1 MSTNPG
7 DPGPVEDPR
16 DAAGPRSG
24 EGGVPEGPAAS
35 ASRAGKGPDE
45 VTGAQPEERPRP
57 MGDAEATQP
66 RVGEG
71 AVAGVAGAAAAESLA
86 KRYDRA
92 HDSQHKPRTPAEAK
106 YARRNAEAAAA
117 GGIGDGAQRYAVA
130 AGDVPPSGSEE
141 SWSAEPHPGFRTDPV
156 LRKAFS
162 TRRLAVGSVAGV
174 CVLAFLFWFGAKGLA
189 SKSPNGNGSAPWTAA
204 PKVNGAVVNGINAQ
218 NNIGDAAYNNGTAA
232 AIVRGAAAECA
243 DPINDPAALAA
254 GAGQAVALTG
264 WGSVAGTTLNAI
276 QQEAQS
282 LNTAVE
288 AQDIPKIA
296 AAAQAM
302 CSVMIKARNL
312 PPVLDDTATGA
323 WKATLQSAASAV
335 KDALQGSTGN
345 PFQFNAAQAELANVQ
360 TALTALKSRV
370 GVS

>member
-1 MSTNPG
+1 
-7 DPGPVEDPR
+7 
-16 DAAGPRSG
+16 
-24 EGGVPEGPAAS
+24 
-35 ASRAGKGPDE
+35 
-45 VTGAQPEERPRP
+45 
-57 MGDAEATQP
+57 MGDAEATRP

-71 AVAGVAGAAAAESLA
+71 AVAGAAAESMA

-92 HDSQHKPRTPAEAK
+92 HDAQHKPRTAAEAK
-106 YARRNAEAAAA
+106 YAERNAAAAAA
-117 GGIGDGAQRYAVA
+117 GGIGAGAQRYAVDPE
-130 AGDVPPSGSEE
+130 DVPPAGSEE
-141 SWSAEPHPGFRTDPV
+141 SWSAEPHPGFQTDPV
-156 LRKAFS
+156 LRKRYS
-162 TRRLAVGSVAGV
+162 TRRITVSAVAGV

-204 PKVNGAVVNGINAQ
+204 PRADGAVVGGINAQ

-243 DPINDPAALAA
+243 DPVDDPAALAA

-264 WGSVAGTTLNAI
+264 WGSVAGGTLNAI
-276 QQEAQS
+276 QEQAQS

-296 AAAQAM
+296 AAAKAM
-302 CSVMIKARNL
+302 CAAMVQARSL

-335 KDALQGSTGN
+335 KDSLQGATGN
-345 PFQFNAAQAELANVQ
+345 MFQFNAAQAEIANVQ
-360 TALTALKSRV
+360 TALNALKSRV
-370 GVS
+370 GITG